1 MNFSPASDIRISE
14 GRLRGRCPSSR
25 DPAASLVSLPGRIVR
40 LNNASR
46 LRHMHAETSPW
57 AFLGKLQER
66 EIQKGVSRFDIC
78 HLQSIDPLEKPLTA

>member
-1 MNFSPASDIRISE
+1 
-14 GRLRGRCPSSR
+14 
-25 DPAASLVSLPGRIVR
+25 
-40 LNNASR
+40 
-46 LRHMHAETSPW
+46 MHAETSPW